1 MVHQTVWHVCVPAH
15 VLQATCHLL
24 RMTDAER
31 VLAVLIHDVRTPLG
45 VAHGYLRLVRTD
57 KLPSPEERDRALA
70 GAQDAIARISR
81 LCQDAGGFLENPP
94 QGAVGAPARQLAAR
108 VASVLAERGVT
119 VGDLELPDGTVNV
132 GTSVDR
138 AADAIATLLSV
149 RAGSTPGIVTS
160 IDGTASALRFA
171 CGPAA
176 GGAPGPSL
184 DGDERPFDPWQ
195 PSQGLGVALAHRLIT
210 ALGGRV
216 WTAEDGLALAL
227 SLPME
232 TGNA

>member
-1 MVHQTVWHVCVPAH
+1 
-15 VLQATCHLL
+15 
-24 RMTDAER
+24 MTDAER

-45 VAHGYLRLVRTD
+45 VAHGYLRLVRSD
-57 KLPSPEERDRALA
+57 KLPSPEDRERALA
-70 GAQDAIARISR
+70 GTQDALARISR
-81 LCQDAGGFLENPP
+81 LCQDAGGFLEDP
-94 QGAVGAPARQLAAR
+94 QAGTARASARQLADR
-108 VASVLAERGVT
+108 VVAVLADRGVR
-119 VGDLELPDGTVNV
+119 VGDVELPEGSVNV
-132 GTSVDR
+132 GTSIDR
-138 AADAIATLLSV
+138 AADAIATLLSL
-149 RAGSTPGIVTS
+149 RTGRTPGSVARIE
-160 IDGTASALRFA
+160 GTVEALRFA

-176 GGAPGPSL
+176 GGTPGAAL

-216 WTAEDGLALAL
+216 WTAGHGLALAV